1 MRGLIVAFSLTLAAI
16 VPANAVTRA
25 DASKMTCAEVRERIR
40 EEGAVI
46 LRYRSA
52 SEPPVQ
58 HYGRYVIGDRMC
70 TAGTTKSY
78 PTTVVTSDNQAC
90 PVRVCDISR

>member
-1 MRGLIVAFSLTLAAI
+1 MRGLVIAVSLTLAAI
-16 VPANAVTRA
+16 VPAHAVTRL
-25 DASKMTCAEVRERIR
+25 DASQMTCAEVQERIS

-58 HYGRYVIGDRMC
+58 HYGRYVVDDRMC

-78 PTTVVTSDNQAC
+78 ATTIVTSDNEAC

>member
-1 MRGLIVAFSLTLAAI
+1 MRGLIVAFSLTVAAI
-16 VPANAVTRA
+16 APAEAVTRL
-25 DASKMTCAEVRERIR
+25 DASKMTCAQVQQSIR

-46 LRYRSA
+46 LRYNSA
-52 SEPPVQ
+52 SEPSLQ
-58 HYGRYVIGDRMC
+58 HYGRYVMGDRMC

-78 PTTVVTSDNQAC
+78 PTTVVTSDNEAC